1 MQNSATKIY
10 IVDDELKSNHPLIVK
25 LGQLFEEVILFKKAS
40 DAIAEVKKCLGN
52 RIIMILDLRL
62 SGGETGS
69 KALIALRELSYQI
82 PVIIWTAVD
91 EKTIEFFDLINLKS
105 YAIRDKD
112 ESTENLIALVKQAD
126 ADINYALSNAL
137 ERWIMAQPGNHD
149 DIYAVAV
156 NGESYTLN
164 QMLEEVRKDT
174 PKGRELT
181 QDLVNL
187 TIELLQN
194 EAKKDERPNNYSLR

>member
-1 MQNSATKIY
+1 MEKSTTKII

-25 LGQLFEEVILFKKAS
+25 LGQFFEEVTLFKKAS
-40 DAIAEVKKCLGN
+40 DAIAKVKDCLGT

-69 KALIALRELSYQI
+69 RALSALRELSYQI

-91 EKTIEFFDLINLKS
+91 EKAMEFFDLINFKA

-112 ESTENLIALVKQAD
+112 ESTENMVALVKQAD

-137 ERWIMAQPGNHD
+137 ERWIMAQPGDHD
-149 DIYAVAV
+149 EIYAVAT
-156 NGESYTLN
+156 NGESVSLN
-164 QMLEEVRKDT
+164 QMLDEVRKDT
-174 PKGRELT
+174 PKGKEFT

-187 TIELLQN
+187 TIELM
-194 EAKKDERPNNYSLR
+194 KKEEK

>member
-1 MQNSATKIY
+1 MDKSLTKII
-10 IVDDELKSNHPLIVK
+10 IVDDELKHNHPLIVK
-25 LGQLFEEVILFKKAS
+25 LGQLFEIVKLFKKAS
-40 DAIAEVKKCLGN
+40 DAIAEIKECLGS

-69 KALIALRELSYQI
+69 RALIALRDMSYQI

-91 EKTIEFFDLINLKS
+91 EKTIEFFDLINFKS

-112 ESTENLIALVKQAD
+112 ESTENMLALVQQAN
-126 ADINYALSNAL
+126 ADMSYALSNAL
-137 ERWIMAQPGNHD
+137 ERWIVAQPGDHD
-149 DIYAVAV
+149 EIYAVAT
-156 NGESYTLN
+156 NGESYSLN

-174 PKGRELT
+174 PKGKEFT

-187 TIELLQN
+187 TIELM
-194 EAKKDERPNNYSLR
+194 EKEEKKDE

>member
-1 MQNSATKIY
+1 MNKSTTKVF
-10 IVDDELKSNHPLIVK
+10 IVDDELKNNHPLIVK
-25 LGQLFEEVILFKKAS
+25 LGQHFEDVKLFTKAS
-40 DAIAEVKKCLGN
+40 DAISRVKEFLGD

-69 KALIALRELSYQI
+69 RALTALRELSYQI

-91 EKTIEFFDLINLKS
+91 EKTIEFFDLINFKS

-112 ESTENLIALVKQAD
+112 ESTENLVALVQQAD

-137 ERWIMAQPGNHD
+137 ERWIMAQPGDHNE
-149 DIYAVAV
+149 IYAVAT
-156 NGESYTLN
+156 NGESVSLN
-164 QMLEEVRKDT
+164 QMLGEVRKDT
-174 PKGRELT
+174 PKGKEFT

-187 TIELLQN
+187 TIELMKK
-194 EAKKDERPNNYSLR
+194 EEKKDE

>member
-1 MQNSATKIY
+1 MDKSLTKIVV
-10 IVDDELKSNHPLIVK
+10 VDDELKNNHPLIVK
-25 LGQLFEEVILFKKAS
+25 LGQIFDRVKLFNKAS
-40 DAIAEVKKCLGN
+40 EAIADIRECLGS

-69 KALIALRELSYQI
+69 RALIALRELSYQI

-91 EKTIEFFDLINLKS
+91 EKTIEFFDLINFKA

-112 ESTENLIALVKQAD
+112 ESTENMLALVQQAD
-126 ADINYALSNAL
+126 ADISYALSNVL
-137 ERWIMAQPGNHD
+137 ERWILAQPGDHD
-149 DIYAVAV
+149 AIYAVAT
-156 NGESYTLN
+156 NGESYSLN

-174 PKGRELT
+174 AKGKEFT

-187 TIELLQN
+187 TIELMEKEEKKN
-194 EAKKDERPNNYSLR
+194 E

>member
-1 MQNSATKIY
+1 MDKSTTKIF

-25 LGQLFEEVILFKKAS
+25 LKQYFEEVTLFKKAS
-40 DAIAEVKKCLGN
+40 DAIDMVKKCLGD

-69 KALIALRELSYQI
+69 RALTALRELSYQI

-91 EKTIEFFDLINLKS
+91 EKTIEFFDLINFKS

-112 ESTENLIALVKQAD
+112 ESTENLVTLVQQAD
-126 ADINYALSNAL
+126 ADMDYALSNAL
-137 ERWIMAQPGNHD
+137 ERWIMAQPGDHD
-149 DIYAVAV
+149 EIYAVAT
-156 NGESYTLN
+156 NGESVSLN
-164 QMLEEVRKDT
+164 QMVDEVRKDT
-174 PKGRELT
+174 PKGKEFT

-187 TIELLQN
+187 TIELMEKEQKKN
-194 EAKKDERPNNYSLR
+194 E